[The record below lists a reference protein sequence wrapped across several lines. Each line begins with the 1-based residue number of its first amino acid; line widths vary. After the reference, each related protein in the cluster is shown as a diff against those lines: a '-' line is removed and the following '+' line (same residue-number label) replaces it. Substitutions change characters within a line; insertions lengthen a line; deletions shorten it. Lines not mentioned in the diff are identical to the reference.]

1 MDEAEAAECEL
12 VEDRVT
18 ITDIRDPLFCI
29 ILDQD
34 MDLLEREALKLLRD
48 DWYPVG
54 GIVKKGNN
62 WVQVM
67 VREKEKTK

>member
-1 MDEAEAAECEL
+1 
-12 VEDRVT
+12 VT

-54 GIVKKGNN
+54 GIVKKGND

-67 VREKEKTK
+67 VREKI

>member
-1 MDEAEAAECEL
+1 M
-12 VEDRVT
+12 T

-54 GIVKKGNN
+54 GIVKKGND

-67 VREKEKTK
+67 VREKI